1 MHTSSTLK
9 LALELAAKVTGREE
23 LAALASEVSRMSDY
37 AYRRIEPTSWHG
49 ASGEGGPVGIR
60 LGSSATQVASS

>member
-23 LAALASEVSRMSDY
+23 LAALTGEVTRMSDY
-37 AYRRIEPTSWHG
+37 AYQLIEPTSYQ
-49 ASGEGGPVGIR
+49 VG
-60 LGSSATQVASS
+60 